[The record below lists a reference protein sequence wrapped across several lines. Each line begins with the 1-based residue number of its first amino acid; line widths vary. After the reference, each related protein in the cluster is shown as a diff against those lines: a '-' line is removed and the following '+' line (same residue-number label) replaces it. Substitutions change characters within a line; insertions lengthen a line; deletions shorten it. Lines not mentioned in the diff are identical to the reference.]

1 MFNLFGVPIYINNV
15 KINSRDKKNL
25 INTKYERLKSNIGS
39 VTPDS
44 YVLNHKKNI
53 NIKKIILNSLND
65 YLYNYLKIKK
75 NTKFK
80 MLNSWIMKLG
90 KNDWAVNHTHD
101 NSFISG
107 VLYLKTSKN
116 SGNLIIHRNKLLN
129 VFPNSV
135 KIEFE
140 EFNEINCEYW
150 CVEPKEGDIIFFPSQ
165 LEHSVTKNLTEED
178 RYCCSFNFYPEGVF
192 GNEKNLNVLKI

>member
-1 MFNLFGVPIYINNV
+1 MLNLFGTPVYINNI
-15 KINSRDKKNL
+15 KINNKDKKNL

-53 NIKKIILNSLND
+53 NIKKMILNSLNE
-65 YLYNYLKIKK
+65 YLYDYLKIKK

-90 KNDWAVNHTHD
+90 KNDWAVNHCHD

-107 VLYLKTSKN
+107 VLYLQTN
-116 SGNLIIHRNKLLN
+116 ENCGNLIIHRNKLLN
-129 VFPNSV
+129 IFPTSV

-140 EFNEINCEYW
+140 EFNEINSEYW
-150 CVEPKEGDIIFFPSQ
+150 CIQPKEGDIIFFPSQ
-165 LEHSVTKNLTEED
+165 LEHSVTKNLSEMD
-178 RYCCSFNFYPEGVF
+178 RYCCAFNFYPEGVF
-192 GNEKNLNVLKI
+192 GSDHFFNSLKI